1 MTRQFTVIAGGALLL
16 ATAPAFAQAPPDP
29 PKVLRIFRADMKPGK
44 EFAFEK
50 VSAGYSRAFT
60 KGKYP
65 VNYLGMTAAAGPA
78 EAWFI
83 EGHDSFE
90 SIDKAESYV
99 EKNAT
104 LRTEL
109 GVLGPQGGD
118 LSTGGRTML
127 LSYRPDMSY
136 HPGQFMSTLPKMRC
150 MLVEIFRVRPG
161 HDPDFS
167 ELGHSVIAANEKA
180 GIEESVVVYQ
190 LSAGGFGGTYMV
202 FAGMPS
208 LKFMDDSPTRG
219 AAMMRAMS
227 DPKRF
232 FRVLG
237 EAVVS
242 TETLVFSLSPK
253 MSYVSKDFAAVDP
266 GYWNPA
272 APKPVAVK
280 SGGKAGTG
288 K

>member
-1 MTRQFTVIAGGALLL
+1 MTRQFTVIAGGALML

-29 PKVLRIFRADMKPGK
+29 PKVLRIFRADVKPGK

-50 VSAGYSRAFT
+50 VGANYSRAFT

-65 VNYLGMTAAAGPA
+65 VNYLGMMAVAGPT

-83 EGHDSFE
+83 EGHDSYD

-99 EKNAT
+99 GRNAT

-109 GVLGPQGGD
+109 SALEPQGGD
-118 LSTGGRTML
+118 LSTGGRTVL
-127 LSYRPDMSY
+127 LSYRPDLSY
-136 HPGQFMSTLPKMRC
+136 HPSQFMSTLPKMRC

-167 ELGHSVIAANEKA
+167 ELARTVIAANEKA
-180 GIEESVVVYQ
+180 GIDESVVIYQ
-190 LSAGGFGGTYMV
+190 LTAGGLGGTYMV
-202 FAGMPS
+202 FIGMPS
-208 LKFMDDSPTRG
+208 LKFMDDTPTRS

-227 DPKRF
+227 DTKKF

-237 EAVVS
+237 EAVLN
-242 TETLVFSLSPK
+242 TETLVFSFSPK
-253 MSYVSKDFAAVDP
+253 MSYVSKDFAGVDP
-266 GYWNPA
+266 AFWNPA
-272 APKPVAVK
+272 SPKPVAVK